1 MDLLKTSTCSYLIS
15 VTLIVSY
22 KSKQVNQL
30 LSKFSI
36 NLFDDL
42 HSLYFFSLEILSYQK
57 KIYIYF
63 LNYRGHQIWRMR
75 DLFIYL
81 TLSLQNI
88 ISFWYK

>member
-1 MDLLKTSTCSYLIS
+1 MDLLKTSTCSYLFS

-42 HSLYFFSLEILSYQK
+42 HSLYFFSLEIHSYQK
-57 KIYIYF
+57 NIYIFFKLQRASNLANEGSVY
-63 LNYRGHQIWRMR
+63 
-75 DLFIYL
+75 LF
-81 TLSLQNI
+81 
-88 ISFWYK
+88 